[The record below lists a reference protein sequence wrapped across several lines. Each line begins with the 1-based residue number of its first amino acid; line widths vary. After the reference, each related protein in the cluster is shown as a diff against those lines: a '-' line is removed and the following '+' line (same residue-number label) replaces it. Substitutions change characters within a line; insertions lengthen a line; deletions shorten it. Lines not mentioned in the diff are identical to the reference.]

1 MYLYRDE
8 EETMIILSNCVSA
21 MIGAFS
27 NVMPTLGGG
36 LDEYEEDRD
45 GVVHIGNL
53 SV

>member
-1 MYLYRDE
+1 
-8 EETMIILSNCVSA
+8 

-36 LDEYEEDRD
+36 LEEYEEDRD

-53 SV
+53 SVFIHIYIYIYTYTYIHV